1 MKISIIT
8 ITLNSEETIIKNLES
23 VISQSYKDVEH
34 IIVDGGS
41 SDNTMKKI
49 RDKNFNKIV
58 ISKSK
63 IIGIYESFNEALKL
77 VSGDY
82 FCFLNSDDYLD
93 NKNVLKKIIDIIKN
107 EKKPIYY
114 GNINYVNKSNKII
127 RRWKSGMYNKKK
139 LNLGWMPPHTGTFF
153 SSKLLEKDLS
163 FNQKYKIS
171 SDYDFMLKSIY
182 LSNHKISYLNFTITN
197 MRLGGESNKNIKNLM
212 KVFIEDYKIASFY
225 FRYPVITVLMKKF
238 RKINQ
243 YFFQ

>member
-23 VISQSYKDVEH
+23 VIAQSYKDVEH

-41 SDNTMKKI
+41 NDKTMQIIKE
-49 RDKNFNKIV
+49 KNFNKIV

-77 VSGDY
+77 VNGDY
-82 FCFLNSDDYLD
+82 FCFLNSDDYFD
-93 NKNVLKKIIDIIKN
+93 NENVLKNIIENIKK
-107 EKKPIYY
+107 EKNPIYY

-127 RRWKSGMYNKKK
+127 RKWNSGYYNKRK
-139 LNLGWMPPHTGTFF
+139 LKLGWMPPHTGTLF
-153 SSKLLEKDLS
+153 SSKLLKNGLS

-171 SDYDFMLKSIY
+171 SDYDFMLRSII
-182 LSNHKISYLNFTITN
+182 LSNHKLNYLNLTVTN
-197 MRLGGESNKNIKNLM
+197 MRLGGESNKNIQNLI
-212 KVFIEDYKIASFY
+212 KVFIEDYKIASLY
-225 FRYPVITVLMKKF
+225 FRYPIITVLMKKL

-243 YFFQ
+243 YFF